1 MLQSQVTG
9 VVLSRS
15 PIQDKGDGLGPH
27 NGGLVTKK
35 GDGSQVIS
43 VTFIVIIGDERCV
56 TPVTCIEQR

>member
-9 VVLSRS
+9 VVLSPS
-15 PIQDKGDGLGPH
+15 PLQNKGDGLRPH
-27 NGGLVTKK
+27 NAGLVTKK

-43 VTFIVIIGDERCV
+43 VTFIVIIGDEHCV